1 MKHNKLLLPLLFFI
15 LFSCTQKPQ
24 EMQENLIITVGSG
37 MDPSEPRYGI
47 ELKGDTLFYCEEI
60 NPQETFKDTFLYK
73 YYYCI
78 VGKEKVNDILNRSK
92 AVFDNKLDYG
102 YIDDANFYQ
111 IDINTYFDD
120 KDKPIDTLTTTFYL
134 EHLEEDEQLKVVNDI
149 LALKD
154 CDLKPM
160 KYHLFNSGILQYRL
174 PPPPPP
180 VKMNATPKEIK

>member
-1 MKHNKLLLPLLFFI
+1 MKHNKLLLLLFFI
-15 LFSCTQKPQ
+15 VISCTQKPQ
-24 EMQENLIITVGSG
+24 EKQENLIITVGSG

-60 NPQETFKDTFLYK
+60 NPQEIVKDTFLYK

-78 VGKEKVNDILNRSK
+78 IGKEKVTEILERSK

-111 IDINTYFDD
+111 LNINTYLENT
-120 KDKPIDTLTTTFYL
+120 DKPVDTLTTTFYIANL
-134 EHLEEDEQLKVVNDI
+134 ESEEQVKVVNDI
-149 LALKD
+149 LALKN

-160 KYHLFNSGILQYRL
+160 KYHLFNSGILQYSL
-174 PPPPPP
+174 PPPPP
-180 VKMNATPKEIK
+180 VKIDGPPRKIK